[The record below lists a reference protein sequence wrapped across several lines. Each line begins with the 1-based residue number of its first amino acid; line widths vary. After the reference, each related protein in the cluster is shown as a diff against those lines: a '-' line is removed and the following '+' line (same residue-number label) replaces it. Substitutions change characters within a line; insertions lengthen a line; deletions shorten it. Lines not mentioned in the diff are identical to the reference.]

1 MIKIKKIVDVLS
13 WFIILILG
21 LLLIVRWHEID
32 SNVIIHSGLFGDFS
46 YGNKIFLVYILS
58 FGVIIN
64 LLLTFNY
71 DIPFTKQ
78 LKKSFLSIKSINI
91 IKIFLQILII
101 SIISIYIIAPS
112 LKVISLYLKEK
123 IAYLSTK

>member
-21 LLLIVRWHEID
+21 FLLIIRWHEID

-46 YGNKIFLVYILS
+46 YGNKIFLIYILF

-78 LKKSFLSIKSINI
+78 LKKSFLSIQSINI
-91 IKIFLQILII
+91 IKIFLQILITLT
-101 SIISIYIIAPS
+101 ISIYIIAP
-112 LKVISLYLKEK
+112 LV
-123 IAYLSTK
+123 

>member
-21 LLLIVRWHEID
+21 FLLIIRWHEID
-32 SNVIIHSGLFGDFS
+32 STVIIHSGLFGDFS
-46 YGNKIFLVYILS
+46 YGNKIFLVYILF
-58 FGVIIN
+58 FGVILN

-91 IKIFLQILII
+91 IKIFLQILITL
-101 SIISIYIIAPS
+101 IISIYIIAP
-112 LKVISLYLKEK
+112 LV
-123 IAYLSTK
+123 

>member
-13 WFIILILG
+13 WFIIL
-21 LLLIVRWHEID
+21 RWHEID

-46 YGNKIFLVYILS
+46 YGNKIFLVYILF
-58 FGVIIN
+58 FGVILN

-91 IKIFLQILII
+91 IKIFLQILITL
-101 SIISIYIIAPS
+101 IISIYIIAP
-112 LKVISLYLKEK
+112 LV
-123 IAYLSTK
+123 

>member
-1 MIKIKKIVDVLS
+1 MYKGENFMIKIKKIVDVLS

-21 LLLIVRWHEID
+21 FLLIIRWHEID
-32 SNVIIHSGLFGDFS
+32 STVIIHSGLFGDFS
-46 YGNKIFLVYILS
+46 YGNKIFLVYILF
-58 FGVIIN
+58 FGVILN

-91 IKIFLQILII
+91 IKIFLQILITL
-101 SIISIYIIAPS
+101 IISIYIIAP
-112 LKVISLYLKEK
+112 LV
-123 IAYLSTK
+123 